1 MILKLNLF
9 EKSKSKIQFNN
20 KNGIKMTSNKL
31 KFGLVAVAL
40 CAVSFTNAQEKKR
53 PTPEKMFASYDTDED
68 KLISLDEFKA
78 KKRKKEVEAAVLEK
92 RYTKMDADSNGS
104 VTLEEFKASMEKG
117 KDKGNKKKRDT
128 SK

>member
-1 MILKLNLF
+1 
-9 EKSKSKIQFNN
+9 
-20 KNGIKMTSNKL
+20 MTSNKL

-40 CAVSFTNAQEKKR
+40 CAVSFPYAQEKER

-78 KKRKKEVEAAVLEK
+78 KKRRKEVEAAVLEK
-92 RYTKMDADSNGS
+92 RYAKMDADSNGS
-104 VTLEEFKASMEKG
+104 VTFDEFKAGMEKG
-117 KDKGNKKKRDT
+117 KGEGKKTKKAS